1 MINSREQSMTTEAL
15 KLYTFPLIIQ
25 VNVCAVSPYMVAM
38 FSGQKNVIK
47 PFRNRKFSETFVISG
62 DGATSWVRQT
72 GREEERGRMKSVVAS
87 EAQWLP
93 CWRLLGHQQ
102 RKVNGCVEETWG
114 REGRREGK
122 RERQIKRH
130 RKRQRLRVR
139 YQKQKISIQN
149 KHTIKQR

>member
-1 MINSREQSMTTEAL
+1 MTTEAL

-72 GREEERGRMKSVVAS
+72 GREEERGKRKNEIGCGFGGAVTSLL
-87 EAQWLP
+87 EAVGTSATQ
-93 CWRLLGHQQ
+93 
-102 RKVNGCVEETWG
+102 
-114 REGRREGK
+114 
-122 RERQIKRH
+122 
-130 RKRQRLRVR
+130 
-139 YQKQKISIQN
+139 S
-149 KHTIKQR
+149 